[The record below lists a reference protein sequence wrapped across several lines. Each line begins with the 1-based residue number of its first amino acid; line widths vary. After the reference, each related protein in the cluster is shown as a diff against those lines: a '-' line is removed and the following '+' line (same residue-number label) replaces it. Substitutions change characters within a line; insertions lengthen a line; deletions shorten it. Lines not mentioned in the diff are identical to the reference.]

1 MTKPRRVNVRG
12 IIFKDGKLLLT
23 KFRQD
28 DGSESSYWGTFGG
41 GLDIGESFEVG
52 LHREIIEET
61 GIAPEIGK
69 LLFIQQFADE
79 EKEYLELFFHIKNT
93 DDYSEINLE
102 ETSHGMLELTRSE
115 YVDPKASEIMP
126 AFLMDIDYP
135 AYIEGDKPV
144 FIHTERLG

>member
-1 MTKPRRVNVRG
+1 M
-12 IIFKDGKLLLT
+12 
-23 KFRQD
+23 
-28 DGSESSYWGTFGG
+28 
-41 GLDIGESFEVG
+41 
-52 LHREIIEET
+52 IEET

-69 LLFIQQFADE
+69 LLFMQQFADE